1 MSSLKQRLLV
11 LKSYCTMGEDF
22 QKKLRSKLGSSLV
35 IKAPVNLSE
44 SIVVLTLTREDG
56 MTMPMQT

>member
-11 LKSYCTMGEDF
+11 LKSYRTMGEDF